1 MTIYPEEEILIL
13 HITTRKEWLAAQQS
27 GEYRAPS
34 LEKEGFIHCSTE
46 RQVLS
51 VANAFYRGQK
61 DLVLL
66 VIDET
71 RLTLSE
77 VEGPKVRWEAPAG
90 MPADGISE
98 SDRFPHI
105 YGPINLDAVAS
116 VLDFTQDSAGM
127 FILPPL
133 N

>member
-1 MTIYPEEEILIL
+1 MIL
-13 HITTRKEWLAAQQS
+13 HITSRKEWLAAQQS

-46 RQVLS
+46 KQVLS

-61 DLVLL
+61 DLLL
-66 VIDET
+66 LIIDET
-71 RLTLSE
+71 LLNPE
-77 VEGPKVRWEAPAG
+77 VRWETPAG

-105 YGPINLDAVAS
+105 YGPINTDAVAS
-116 VLDFTQDSAGM
+116 VLDFEADSAGT
-127 FILPPL
+127 FILPPF